1 MEGKRTKDHTPRAVA
16 PEDPEYPHGLD
27 RLSGTRPVVFL
38 RGRWERRGWRVAI
51 VGSRRASPEGEAI
64 AFELAAALAGRGIE
78 ILSGLARGIDAAA
91 HRGALSVSGRTG
103 AVLGTGLDDCYP
115 SEHRE
120 LQERIA
126 SSVGLLTERPEG
138 SHPTRSAFAGR
149 NRLLAALSDAVVL
162 VEGRA
167 GSGAL
172 ITASYA
178 RSMDRPVG
186 AIPWSLWNAHG
197 EAPHSLLRRGRATLV
212 TGPADVRELLPCR
225 GAWPPQ
231 AELPLEITPAPRKR
245 RKRAGSPQAW
255 ATAAPSRTESAA
267 TETLE
272 ARILA
277 AVLERPQSVDEVA
290 ARAGTSLQEAS
301 AALVILEI
309 SGTVRREFGGRVRL
323 APRLRFPRVPR
334 HGRG

>member
-1 MEGKRTKDHTPRAVA
+1 MEGKRTKEHTPRAVA

-27 RLSGTRPVVFL
+27 RLPGTPPVVFV
-38 RGRWERRGWRVAI
+38 RGRWARHGWRVAI

-103 AVLGTGLDDCYP
+103 SVLGSGLDECYP
-115 SEHRE
+115 AEHRE

-138 SHPTRSAFAGR
+138 SHPTRSGFASR

-197 EAPHSLLRRGRATLV
+197 AAPHALLRRGRAALV
-212 TGPADVRELLPCR
+212 TCPSDVHALLPGR

-231 AELPLEITPAPRKR
+231 AELPLEITPAPRR
-245 RKRAGSPQAW
+245 RARRNASTRPW
-255 ATAAPSRTESAA
+255 AAATPRTERAVTPDS
-267 TETLE
+267 LE
-272 ARILA
+272 ARVLA
-277 AVLERPQSVDEVA
+277 ALLERPQSVDEVA
-290 ARAGTSLQEAS
+290 ARAGTSLSEAS
-301 AALVILEI
+301 AALVLLEI

-323 APRLRFPRVPR
+323 APRLRFREVSR
-334 HGRG
+334 RGGT